1 MLSAVFEDRQIP
13 ETFSIGSDLHCWSYR
28 NVMLV
33 TKRHRVGFD
42 VSEENAESNSLFR
55 LRIISLFGREKFFGG
70 IGTEAVAG
78 YFAAFSAMN
87 IQL

>member
-13 ETFSIGSDLHCWSYR
+13 ETFCICSDSHCWSYR

-33 TKRHRVGFD
+33 TKRHRVGFY
-42 VSEENAESNSLFR
+42 VSEENAGSER
-55 LRIISLFGREKFFGG
+55 EISGG
-70 IGTEAVAG
+70 VGTEAVAG